1 MNLFELFV
9 KIGVDDQASGALSKL
24 SSSLGKGLAT
34 AAKIG
39 TAAVSAAASGIAA
52 LTKMGVEGYAQYEQ
66 LEGGIKTLFN
76 QTQLSWQEYAEAAGG
91 ASQELLKEWSALTTG
106 GRKVMV
112 NASNAFKTAGMS
124 ANQYME
130 TVTSFSASLIQS
142 LDGDTVKAAQMADMA
157 ITDMAD
163 NANKMGSDL
172 STLQTAYAGFAKGQ
186 FMLLDNLKL
195 GYQGTKE
202 DMKRLLAD
210 AQAISGIK
218 YDISSY
224 ADIVDA
230 IHVIQ
235 TEMGIAGATAEEAST
250 TIEGSLGMM
259 KAAWENLVVGIADDG
274 ADLPLLIDSFVES
287 AGIAAQNLLPRIEQS
302 LVGIGQLIEGLS
314 PIISEALPVLVES
327 VLPSLL
333 TAAVSLVTAL
343 VNGVIQTLPALYKA
357 LLEGVQIILVEVFGV
372 SEKTAGQFANS
383 VNSFFVKIKDGFLAL
398 VKQARTDGTWLNSI
412 WNSLKA
418 TGKAFCD
425 FCVAL
430 WNVLS
435 TTFTWAVNQ
444 INTDGTVLNAIWGYI
459 KTYISAAIEAIKGII
474 TTFAAILQGD
484 WSAAWDSVVS
494 TVLNIGSSL
503 RNAGEQVISSL
514 WDGLKSA
521 WASVASWWDSLTFSD
536 KSANVSVKGG
546 GASVDGSHASGLAY
560 VPFDGYIA
568 ELHRGERVLTAK
580 EATRYNNQRPVV
592 NVVQNIYSEAKTAAD
607 LMQEALYQ
615 QERAVLLGV

>member
-1 MNLFELFV
+1 LNLFELFV
-9 KIGVDDQASGALSKL
+9 KIGVDDQASGELSKL

-39 TAAVSAAASGIAA
+39 TAAVSAAAAGITA
-52 LTKMGVEGYAQYEQ
+52 LTTAAVNNYAEYEQ
-66 LEGGIKTLFN
+66 LVGGVDTLFKD
-76 QTQLSWQEYAEAAGG
+76 
-91 ASQELLKEWSALTTG
+91 ASQQVQKYASEAYKSAGL
-106 GRKVMV
+106 
-112 NASNAFKTAGMS
+112 S
-124 ANQYME
+124 ANAYME
-130 TVTSFSASLIQS
+130 TITSFSASLLQS
-142 LDGDTVKAAQMADMA
+142 LGGDTEKAAKYADQA
-157 ITDMAD
+157 VIDMAD

-195 GYQGTKE
+195 GYQGTQE

-235 TEMGIAGATAEEAST
+235 TKMGIAGATAAEAST

-302 LVGIGQLIEGLS
+302 LVGIGQLIEGLA

-357 LLEGVQIILVEVFGV
+357 LLKGVQIILVEVFGV

-503 RNAGEQVISSL
+503 RNAGKQVISSL

-615 QERAVLLGV
+615 QERSVLLGV